1 TLFTKWW
8 LCRCTAKSQCTPSS
22 REINSFEKVKPGI
35 KPRFFNQKIE
45 QKLPEKKIPSTAA
58 KAINLSAK
66 ESDSI
71 HFKAHSAFF
80 LMAGKTSIAVNNCVF
95 SASSFT

>member
-1 TLFTKWW
+1 
-8 LCRCTAKSQCTPSS
+8 AKSQCSPSS
-22 REINSFEKVKPGI
+22 LEISSLEKVNPGI
-35 KPRFFNQKIE
+35 NPLFFNQKIE

-66 ESDSI
+66 FPLSI

-80 LMAGKTSIAVNNCVF
+80 FTGSKVSIALNK
-95 SASSFT
+95 